1 MTNTNDN
8 LEVKRHAVTG
18 WMACHE
24 CDALHEVIDLPV
36 NGKAEC
42 SQCGSELYRQVNN
55 SLDKVLVFSLTALL
69 LFVLSHLFP
78 FLSMKMGERIEEN
91 VLVSATLELLNQGFP
106 ELAVLVF
113 LTSILFPFLVIAGL
127 LYVVLPLIFDR
138 HFEST
143 FTVFRWVKKLFPWSL
158 VGVFMLG
165 VLVAIVKLMD
175 LATVIPGPSL
185 FFMAGL
191 LITMVAAQ
199 ASLDER
205 LIWHRITEHSR
216 VKGDEHHPVKHGLTS
231 CGSCHLV
238 LHNDQNEIC
247 PRCGEKL
254 SIRKNNSISRTWA
267 LLLTAALLYIPA
279 NIYPIMTVTQFGRG
293 SPDTIISGVVHLI
306 ESQLWGLALLVF
318 FASVMVPVL
327 KLLIMSYLLISIQ
340 FKSCW
345 RPKDRTLLF
354 RVTEVVGAWSMI
366 DIFLIGILVSLVKLD
381 AFATIEAGPGATF
394 FAAVVVITLFAAHS
408 FDSRLIWDN
417 CRTPHE

>member
-1 MTNTNDN
+1 MSNPNDN
-8 LEVKRHAVTG
+8 QELDTHSVTD

-42 SQCGSELYRQVNN
+42 SQCGSELYRQVNQ
-55 SLDKVLVFSLTALL
+55 SLDKVLVFSLTALM

-91 VLVSATLELLNQGFP
+91 VLVSATLELINQGFP

-127 LYVVLPLIFDR
+127 LYVVVPLLFDR
-138 HFEST
+138 HFDST

-191 LITMVAAQ
+191 LVTMVAAQ

-205 LIWHRITEHSR
+205 LIWHRISEHSK
-216 VKGDEHHPVKHGLTS
+216 VKGDDHHPVKHGLTS

-238 LHNDQNEIC
+238 LDNDQYSNC

-254 SIRKNNSISRTWA
+254 HLRKTDSISRTWA
-267 LLLTAALLYIPA
+267 LLFTAALLYIPA
-279 NIYPIMTVTQFGRG
+279 NVYPIMTVTQFGRG
-293 SPDTIISGVVHLI
+293 NPDTIMSGVVHLI

-318 FASVMVPVL
+318 FASIMVPVL
-327 KLLIMSYLLISIQ
+327 KLLIMAYLLISIQ

-345 RPKDRTLLF
+345 RPRDRTLLF

-366 DIFLIGILVSLVKLD
+366 DIFLIGILISLVKLD
-381 AFATIEAGPGATF
+381 AFATVEAGPGATF

-417 CRTPHE
+417 CRTHHE

>member
-1 MTNTNDN
+1 MKNPNDN
-8 LEVKRHAVTG
+8 QELEIHSASD
-18 WMACHE
+18 WIACHE
-24 CDALHEVIDLPV
+24 CDALHEVIELPV
-36 NGKAEC
+36 DGKAEC
-42 SQCGSELYRQVNN
+42 SQCGSELYRQINH

-191 LITMVAAQ
+191 LVTMVAAQ

-205 LIWHRITEHSR
+205 LIWHRISEHST
-216 VKGDEHHPVKHGLTS
+216 VKGDEHHPVKHGLAS
-231 CGSCHLV
+231 CSSCHLV
-238 LHNDQNEIC
+238 LHNDQYESC

-254 SIRKNNSISRTWA
+254 SLRKTDSVSRTWA
-267 LLLTAALLYIPA
+267 LLFTAALLYIPA

-293 SPDTIISGVVHLI
+293 NPDTIISGVVHLI
-306 ESQLWGLALLVF
+306 EAQLWGLALLVF
-318 FASVMVPVL
+318 FASIMVPVL
-327 KLLIMSYLLISIQ
+327 KLLIMAYLLISIQ

-366 DIFLIGILVSLVKLD
+366 DIFLIGILISLVKLD

>member
-1 MTNTNDN
+1 MTNSNDN
-8 LEVKRHAVTG
+8 QEVAARSTSD

-24 CDALHEVIDLPV
+24 CDALHEVIELPV

-42 SQCGSELYRQVNN
+42 SQCGSELYRQVNQ
-55 SLDKVLVFSLTALL
+55 SLDKVLVFSFTAFL

-91 VLVSATLELLNQGFP
+91 ILISATLELFNQGFP

-127 LYVVLPLIFDR
+127 LYVVVPLVFDK
-138 HFEST
+138 HFDST

-191 LITMVAAQ
+191 LLSMVAAQ

-205 LIWHRITEHSR
+205 LVWHRVLEHSK

-231 CGSCHLV
+231 CSSCHLV
-238 LHNDQNEIC
+238 LHDVSFSHC
-247 PRCGEKL
+247 PRCGGKL
-254 SIRKNNSISRTWA
+254 HLRKTDSISRTWA
-267 LLLTAALLYIPA
+267 LLFTAALLYIPA
-279 NIYPIMTVTQFGRG
+279 NVYPIMTVTQFGRG
-293 SPDTIISGVVHLI
+293 NPDTIMSGVVHLI
-306 ESQLWGLALLVF
+306 EAQLWGLALLVF
-318 FASVMVPVL
+318 FASIMVPVL
-327 KLLIMSYLLISIQ
+327 KLLVMAYLLISIQ

-354 RVTEVVGAWSMI
+354 RITEVVGAWSMI
-366 DIFLIGILVSLVKLD
+366 DIFLIGILISLVKLD

-417 CRTPHE
+417 CRTHHE

>member
-1 MTNTNDN
+1 MNPNDN
-8 LEVKRHAVTG
+8 QAVETHRVSD
-18 WMACHE
+18 WIACHE
-24 CDALHEVIDLPV
+24 CDALHEVIELPV

-42 SQCGSELYRQVNN
+42 SQCGSELYRQVNH

-69 LFVLSHLFP
+69 LFFLSHLFP

-91 VLVSATLELLNQGFP
+91 VLLSATLELLNQGFP

-113 LTSILFPFLVIAGL
+113 LTSILFPFLVISGM
-127 LYVVLPLIFDR
+127 LYVVVPLVFDR
-138 HFEST
+138 HFDST

-191 LITMVAAQ
+191 LVTMVAAQ

-205 LIWHRITEHSR
+205 LIWHRISDHSK
-216 VKGDEHHPVKHGLTS
+216 VKGDEHHPVKHGLIS
-231 CGSCHLV
+231 CGSCHLI
-238 LHNDQNEIC
+238 LHDDRQGYC

-254 SIRKNNSISRTWA
+254 HLRKTDSISRTWA
-267 LLLTAALLYIPA
+267 LLFTAAMLYIPA
-279 NIYPIMTVTQFGRG
+279 NVYPIMTVTQFGRG
-293 SPDTIISGVVHLI
+293 NPDTIMSGVVHLI
-306 ESQLWGLALLVF
+306 EAQLWGLALLVF
-318 FASVMVPVL
+318 FASIMVPVL
-327 KLLIMSYLLISIQ
+327 KLLVMAYLLVSIQ

-366 DIFLIGILVSLVKLD
+366 DIFLIGILISLVKLD

-394 FAAVVVITLFAAHS
+394 FAAVVVITLLAAHS

-417 CRTPHE
+417 CRTHHE